1 MAKLTIDIEARLAQF
16 QDSMNRVERTANRT
30 SRSIDSAFGKLSG
43 TLATLGLGISAGAL
57 VAFGKSAI
65 DAFDD
70 IGKASQ
76 RVGVSVESLS
86 AFRFAADLADVSVE
100 EFNTGLRQL
109 AKNAADAQSGTG
121 DAKRAFDDLKISV
134 VDTSGNLKGTEE
146 LLLDVADRFAGIEDG
161 TFKTANAMRI
171 FGRSGA
177 QLIPLLNEGRAGFE
191 KLRAEAERLGLIM
204 STETAKSAQ
213 EFNDNMRRVTSQV
226 DALKISLAE
235 GLLPSMS
242 SFLDLLVRAQK
253 VTGGDFIRSLG
264 LAGSVAGADTLQAL
278 EREDRLLNAL
288 ILNRRKLMDSGGNTS
303 GIESQILAQE
313 QRVEFIR
320 GILESR
326 GFGQSLGDTGIPQS
340 PALRKAPR
348 LGGDDDARKQ
358 KEKFDAELDALNK
371 QADALKNISQ
381 IDKTIADIESGRT
394 KARTESEREQL
405 RIAASRVDIAK
416 QEQQIQSEIASIL
429 EKIESNEG
437 SRLQRLG
444 AEIQRLNELAL
455 PEPETQFERTVRE
468 IEAGRIAVANEF
480 ERNQLLNAAAR
491 VDVANEEKRINE
503 EIIQI
508 TERAALAELSRGNQ
522 VDKTKS
528 AMQELG
534 FVAASAFEDAIIQ
547 GNRFSDVLKGILQ
560 DIARIILRKNVSD
573 PIAGAIGNFKFG
585 NFKFGAP
592 SGDSTPLA
600 SAAAASGVISPFA
613 SGGIVTKPTL
623 SLIGEAR
630 MHEAVVPLPDG
641 RSIPI
646 SDNIGGGDVVVN
658 VINQSSAQVSE
669 SRETTGPNGTR
680 VIELIVKDAVR
691 SLAGRGELDQT
702 FAQFGA
708 RRAPVF

>member
-16 QDSMNRVERTANRT
+16 QDSMNRVERTANKT
-30 SRSIDSAFGKLSG
+30 SRSIDSAFGKLNG
-43 TLATLGLGISAGAL
+43 TLAKLGLGISAGAL

-109 AKNAADAQSGTG
+109 AKSAADAQSGTG

-134 VDTSGNLKGTEE
+134 IDTSGNLKGTEE

-171 FGRSGA
+171 FGRGGA
-177 QLIPLLNEGRAGFE
+177 QLIPLLNGGRAGFE

-204 STETAKSAQ
+204 STETAKSVQ

-348 LGGDDDARKQ
+348 PGGDDDARKQ
-358 KEKFDAELDALNK
+358 QEKFDAELDALNK

-528 AMQELG
+528 TMQELG

-573 PIAGAIGNFKFG
+573 PIAGAIGNFDFG
-585 NFKFGAP
+585 ELFR
-592 SGDSTPLA
+592 DSTPLA
-600 SAAAASGVISPFA
+600 SAAAASGVISPME

-623 SLIGEAR
+623 SLIGEGS
-630 MHEAVVPLPDG
+630 MNEAVVPLPDG

-646 SDNIGGGDVVVN
+646 SGNIGGGDVVVN